1 MLSQKIQDALNA
13 QINAELLASYKYL
26 AMAAY
31 FESENLPGC
40 ARWMHIQSQEERTH
54 AMKFYTYINNRRGRV
69 LLHPLDGP
77 KNEWKSVLE
86 VFEAALKHE
95 QMVTGMINS
104 LMDLAISERD
114 HATQSFLKWFV
125 DEQVEEEAN
134 VDAVIQDL
142 KRIGDSAQGL
152 FILDRELGGRPA
164 EAEAGEGETG
174 E

>member
-1 MLSQKIQDALNA
+1 MLSEKMQDALNA

-31 FESENLPGC
+31 FEAENLLGF
-40 ARWMHIQSQEERTH
+40 ANWMHVQSQEENTH
-54 AMKFYTYINNRRGRV
+54 AMKFYHYIKDRRGRV
-69 LLHPLDGP
+69 LLRPLDGP
-77 KNEWKSVLE
+77 KNDWTSPLE
-86 VFEAALKHE
+86 VFQAALQHE
-95 QMVTGMINS
+95 QHVTSLINN

-125 DEQVEEEAN
+125 DEQVEEESN

-142 KRIGDSAQGL
+142 KRVGSSAEGV
-152 FILDRELGGRPA
+152 FFLDRELAGRTA
-164 EAEAGEGETG
+164 EAESEGEAA

>member
-1 MLSQKIQDALNA
+1 MLSEKMQDALNA

-31 FESENLPGC
+31 FEAENLLGF
-40 ARWMHIQSQEERTH
+40 ANWMHIQSQEENTH
-54 AMKFYTYINNRRGRV
+54 AMKFYHYIKDRRGRV
-69 LLHPLDGP
+69 LLRPLDGP
-77 KNEWKSVLE
+77 KNDWTSPLE
-86 VFEAALKHE
+86 VFQAALQHE
-95 QMVTGMINS
+95 QHVTSLINN

-125 DEQVEEEAN
+125 DEQVEEESN

-142 KRIGDSAQGL
+142 KRVGSSAEGV
-152 FILDRELGGRPA
+152 FFLDRELAGRTA
-164 EAEAGEGETG
+164 EAEGEGEAA